1 MQTNDSE
8 TLIADNDK
16 KHSSKD
22 HSHTGKTVAVI
33 GGGINGVMTAW
44 ALAKRDFSVTLFE
57 RDTLM
62 TGTSHTST
70 KLLHGGLR
78 YLENGEIRLVHES
91 LHERAWW
98 LEQAPHLAH
107 PIEIFLPIYKGI
119 SRSRLVL
126 GTGLF
131 LYDLL
136 SGKANLG
143 KRRWHSLAGVVKR
156 FGDARIKT
164 DGLAGAYSFYDAQMD
179 DYQLGIWASEQAIN
193 AGVTVREHT
202 EVIRVSMDGQVVV
215 NDGGVVA
222 KDDLVRIKEAA
233 DAEYSELQFDHI
245 INVTGPWAAE
255 FLKRSG
261 IPAQH
266 GVDWVRGSHV
276 ILRDKIAAGIMMQV
290 PGERRIVFALPY
302 KGHTLLGTTEVRQA
316 ITEKIECSEEEESY
330 LLSVYNAYF
339 NAAVTSEDVIDRFA
353 GVRPL
358 LHSTGDASRASREYE
373 IETTGRVT
381 TVFGGKWTTARVLGD
396 KVAEEVNKSLQ
407 STTQSIE

>member
-8 TLIADNDK
+8 TLIATDDK
-16 KHSSKD
+16 NQSLQKNRPFENHR
-22 HSHTGKTVAVI
+22 HTGKTVAVI

-44 ALAKRDFSVTLFE
+44 ALAKRDFRVTLFE

-62 TGTSHTST
+62 AGTSHTST

-78 YLENGEIRLVHES
+78 YLENGEIRLVYES
-91 LHERAWW
+91 LHERKWW

-143 KRRWHSLAGVVKR
+143 KRRWHSVVEVVKR
-156 FGDARIKT
+156 FGDAQIKT
-164 DGLAGAYSFYDAQMD
+164 DGLVGAYSFYDAQMD
-179 DYQLGIWASEQAIN
+179 DYQLGLWAAERAVE

-202 EVIRVSMDGQVVV
+202 EVTSVNKDG
-215 NDGGVVA
+215 
-222 KDDLVRIKEAA
+222 LVRINEATA
-233 DAEYSELQFDHI
+233 AEYSDNELQFDHI
-245 INVTGPWAAE
+245 VNVSGPWAAE
-255 FLKRSG
+255 FLRRSG

-266 GVDWVRGSHV
+266 GVDWVRGSHIV
-276 ILRDKIAAGIMMQV
+276 LHDKIAAGIMMQV
-290 PGERRIVFALPY
+290 PDERRIVFALPY
-302 KGHTLLGTTEVRQA
+302 KDHTLLGTTEVRQT
-316 ITEKIECSEEEESY
+316 ITEKIECSEEEENY
-330 LLSVYNAYF
+330 LISVYNAYF
-339 NAAVTSEDVIDRFA
+339 NATVTGGDVIERFA

-358 LHSTGDASRASREYE
+358 LHSTGDASKASREYE
-373 IETTGRVT
+373 IETAGRVT
-381 TVFGGKWTTARVLGD
+381 TVFGGKWTTARVLGE
-396 KVAEEVNKSLQ
+396 KVAELVSGIVL
-407 STTQSIE
+407 